1 MNALLPFL
9 ILGITAGSVYG
20 LTGTGLVLTYK
31 TSGIFNFAQGAVAT
45 TGAYAFYILHD
56 DVLHLPAVPT
66 ALICVFVV
74 GPVLGLGL
82 EAMARRLADASAT
95 MQVVAT
101 IGLVLVVQG
110 FFSATFGTLAR
121 TFPAWLPQ
129 HTVNIGG
136 AFVGVDQ
143 MIITGIALAAT
154 VALFLFFRLT
164 RLGLAMRGVV
174 DNPELLDLGGTSPAA
189 VRRWAWII
197 GSSFATL
204 AGILLAPSLNLDAV
218 VLTLL
223 VVQAFGAAA
232 IGRFSSL
239 PLTYIGGLVI
249 GIAASVATKYVVT
262 SSAALAGLPASIPFI
277 VLFLVLVFTPRSR
290 LADRRVRR
298 PRPVPRYTAPAR
310 VQLAGAVMVGAAL
323 LLVPHLVNVGQ
334 LPYWS
339 DALTQVVL
347 FLSLGLLVRTS
358 GQVSLCQAAFA
369 AIGATT
375 MGHLTA
381 GFGLPWGAALLLAG
395 LAAVPIGAF
404 IAIPAIRL
412 PGVFLAL
419 ATFGFGVTMEQMG
432 YPLWIMFGSSSLG
445 QAVNRPSF
453 AQGDIAYYYLML
465 AFAVLAGLL
474 VVWLVRSR
482 LGRLLRGMADSPVA
496 LATHGTSV
504 TVTRVLVFCVAA
516 FLAAVSGAL
525 FGGVVHTVTSAD
537 FTSFSSL
544 TLLALLVI
552 MPGREPWYA
561 FGAGFALVVL
571 PSWISTGATVGDWLN
586 VAFGLAA
593 VQVAL
598 GFAPRNDR
606 LHRFLD
612 RIGGRRPAVTG
623 PVRLWLPGPPRRG
636 LRSPGRRRRAAAAAE
651 LAVPSAASAAANGR
665 VAAAP
670 AAGLDLAHVTVRYGG
685 HVAVNDVSLTAP
697 VGQIT
702 GLIGPNGAGKTTLF
716 NVASGLVRPAG
727 GTLRL
732 HGADLSALDP
742 AARARHGLGRTFQ
755 KMELF
760 DSLTVRE
767 NVSLGREAGQA
778 GRRPWRHLAET
789 SAERRRRGAAA
800 EQAMTLAGIGR
811 AGRPPGSR
819 AVHRAAAARGTG
831 PLPGGPVRRAA
842 ARRAVLRAGR
852 GGDRAVR
859 RDPQRGRRGAGRRHP
874 AGGARHGAGH
884 DHLPL
889 RPRAGLRDED
899 LRGDHGGR
907 EFQRRGPGRLPG
919 HRAGRPAATKD
930 GEVAGMLELRG
941 IEAGYGEHTVL
952 RDVWLTVQPGTV
964 VAVLGPNGAGKTTLL
979 RVVSGLLRP
988 SAGTVLLGG
997 EDVTRARPYARARR
1011 GLCHI
1016 PEGRGIY
1023 PTLTVRENLVLHSP
1037 KGDEAAALDRA
1048 VAAFP
1053 VLGEKLRQP
1062 AGQLSGGQQQ
1072 MLSLVRA
1079 YLTSPKLVLVDEA
1092 SMGLAP
1098 VIVDKIFE
1106 FLGEI
1111 AASGTAL
1118 LLVEQYVSRALAL
1131 ASHVYLLNKGGVVF
1145 SGKPRDIAD
1154 DLFVHYL
1161 GIAAGAH

>member
-1 MNALLPFL
+1 LNALLPFV

-45 TGAYAFYILHD
+45 TGAYVFYILHD

-95 MQVVAT
+95 MKVVAT

-129 HTVNIGG
+129 RAFDIGG
-136 AFVGVDQ
+136 VFIGEDQ

-154 VALFLFFRLT
+154 VALFWFFRRT

-204 AGILLAPSLNLDAV
+204 AGILLAPSLDLDAT

-223 VVQAFGAAA
+223 IVQAFGAAA

-239 PLTYIGGLVI
+239 PLTYAGGLVV
-249 GIAASVATKYVVT
+249 GIIASVATKYVVT
-262 SSAALAGLPASIPFI
+262 GSAALAGLPASIPFI
-277 VLFLVLVFTPRSR
+277 VLFCVLIFTPRSK
-290 LADRRVRR
+290 LADRRVSR
-298 PRPVPRYTAPAR
+298 PRPVPSYAAPAR
-310 VQLAGAVMVGAAL
+310 VQLAGAAVVGVVL
-323 LLVPHLVNVGQ
+323 LAVPHLVNAGQ

-339 DALTQVVL
+339 DGLTQVIG

-381 GFGLPWGAALLLAG
+381 GFGLPWGVALLIAG
-395 LAAVPIGAF
+395 LAAVPVGAF

-465 AFAVLAGLL
+465 AFVVAASLL

-504 TVTRVLVFCVAA
+504 LVTRVLVFCVAA
-516 FLAAVSGAL
+516 FLAGLSGAL
-525 FGGVVHTVTSAD
+525 FGGVVHTVTSSD
-537 FTSFSSL
+537 FASFSSL
-544 TLLALLVI
+544 TLLALLVM

-561 FGAGFALVVL
+561 LGAGFALVVI

-586 VAFGLAA
+586 VLFGAAA

-598 GFAPRNDR
+598 AYTPRNQR
-606 LHRFLD
+606 LHRFVD
-612 RIGGRRPAVTG
+612 RIGGRRVPAPASLPPEPQAPAR
-623 PVRLWLPGPPRRG
+623 PVPAAPAQ
-636 LRSPGRRRRAAAAAE
+636 AAAHG
-651 LAVPSAASAAANGR
+651 ASAAANGR
-665 VAAAP
+665 ARPGPSA
-670 AAGLDLAHVTVRYGG
+670 AAGLDLARVTVRYGG
-685 HVAVNDVSLTAP
+685 HVALNDVSLTAP
-697 VGQIT
+697 VGRIT

-716 NVASGLVRPAG
+716 NVASGLVRPAAG
-727 GTLRL
+727 ALRL
-732 HGADLSALDP
+732 HGADMSGLDP
-742 AARARHGLGRTFQ
+742 AARARRGLGRTFQ
-755 KMELF
+755 KIELF
-760 DSLTVRE
+760 DSLTARE
-767 NVSLGREAGQA
+767 NVSLGREAAQA

-789 SAERRRRGAAA
+789 GKEQRHRGEAT
-800 EQAMTLAGIGR
+800 EQAMALAGI
-811 AGRPPGSR
+811 ADLADRP
-819 AVHRAAAARGTG
+819 VAALSTG
-831 PLPGGPVRRAA
+831 
-842 ARRAVLRAGR
+842 
-852 GGDRAVR
+852 
-859 RDPQRGRRGAGRRHP
+859 
-874 AGGARHGAGH
+874 
-884 DHLPL
+884 
-889 RPRAGLRDED
+889 
-899 LRGDHGGR
+899 
-907 EFQRRGPGRLPG
+907 QRRLVELARCLSGEFDVLLLDEPSSGL
-919 HRAGRPAATKD
+919 D
-930 GEVAGMLELRG
+930 GAETERFGA
-941 IEAGYGEHTVL
+941 I
-952 RDVWLTVQPGTV
+952 LTRV
-964 VAVLGPNGAGKTTLL
+964 VAERGVGILLVEHDMALVMNVCDYVHVLDF
-979 RVVSGLLRP
+979 
-988 SAGTVLLGG
+988 GT
-997 EDVTRARPYARARR
+997 
-1011 GLCHI
+1011 
-1016 PEGRGIY
+1016 
-1023 PTLTVRENLVLHSP
+1023 
-1037 KGDEAAALDRA
+1037 
-1048 VAAFP
+1048 
-1053 VLGEKLRQP
+1053 
-1062 AGQLSGGQQQ
+1062 
-1072 MLSLVRA
+1072 
-1079 YLTSPKLVLVDEA
+1079 
-1092 SMGLAP
+1092 
-1098 VIVDKIFE
+1098 KIFE
-1106 FLGEI
+1106 GSTADVSSSETVR
-1111 AASGTAL
+1111 AA
-1118 LLVEQYVSRALAL
+1118 
-1131 ASHVYLLNKGGVVF
+1131 
-1145 SGKPRDIAD
+1145 
-1154 DLFVHYL
+1154 YL
-1161 GIAAGAH
+1161 GTEPAGPQPKIAR

>member
-1 MNALLPFL
+1 MNALLPFV

-45 TGAYAFYILHD
+45 TGAYIFYILHD

-74 GPVLGLGL
+74 GPVLGLGM

-129 HTVNIGG
+129 HTVKVGG
-136 AFVGVDQ
+136 VFVGEDQ

-197 GSSFATL
+197 GSSFAVL
-204 AGILLAPSLNLDAV
+204 AGILLAPTLNLDAT

-277 VLFLVLVFTPRSR
+277 VLFLVLIFTPRSK
-290 LADRRVRR
+290 LASRRVSR
-298 PRPVPRYTAPAR
+298 PRPAAVYAAPAR
-310 VQLAGAVMVGAAL
+310 VQIAGAVIVGAVL
-323 LLVPHLVNVGQ
+323 LLVPHLVNSAQ

-339 DALTQVVL
+339 DGMTQVIL

-381 GFGLPWGAALLLAG
+381 GFGLPWGVALLLAG
-395 LAAVPIGAF
+395 LAAVPVGAF

-419 ATFGFGVTMEQMG
+419 ATFGFGVTMQQMG
-432 YPLWIMFGSSSLG
+432 YPLWLMFGSSSLG

-453 AQGDIAYYYLML
+453 AQGDIAYYYLVF
-465 AFAVLAGLL
+465 AFAVLVSLM
-474 VVWLVRSR
+474 VMWLVRSR

-504 TVTRVLVFCVAA
+504 MVTRVLVFCVSA
-516 FLAAVSGAL
+516 FLAAISGAL
-525 FGGVVHTVTSAD
+525 FGGVVHTVTSSD
-537 FTSFSSL
+537 FAAFSSL

-552 MPGREPWYA
+552 IPGREPWYA
-561 FGAGFALVVL
+561 FGAGFALVII
-571 PSWISTGATVGDWLN
+571 PSWISTGATVSDWLN
-586 VAFGLAA
+586 VLFGVAA

-598 GFAPRNDR
+598 GFTPRNER
-606 LHRFLD
+606 LHRVLD
-612 RIGGRRPAVTG
+612 RIGGRRPPATAS
-623 PVRLWLPGPPRRG
+623 PAQAPPQA
-636 LRSPGRRRRAAAAAE
+636 PGRPVPAAAGQPARVPAGTVTEAQPPATAAP
-651 LAVPSAASAAANGR
+651 AAASGTGAAVNGR
-665 VAAAP
+665 SRSGRDRPIAA

-685 HVAVNDVSLTAP
+685 HVAVNDVSLAAP
-697 VGQIT
+697 VGRIT

-716 NVASGLVRPAG
+716 NVASGLVRPASG
-727 GTLRL
+727 RLRL
-732 HGADLSALDP
+732 HGADMSALDP

-760 DSLTVRE
+760 DSLTARE

-778 GRRPWRHLAET
+778 GRRPWQHVAET
-789 SAERRRRGAAA
+789 TRDRQSRSAAA
-800 EQAMTLAGIGR
+800 EQAMALAGIADL
-811 AGRPPGSR
+811 AGRP
-819 AVHRAAAARGTG
+819 VAALSTG
-831 PLPGGPVRRAA
+831 
-842 ARRAVLRAGR
+842 
-852 GGDRAVR
+852 
-859 RDPQRGRRGAGRRHP
+859 
-874 AGGARHGAGH
+874 
-884 DHLPL
+884 
-889 RPRAGLRDED
+889 
-899 LRGDHGGR
+899 
-907 EFQRRGPGRLPG
+907 QRRLVELARCL
-919 HRAGRPAATKD
+919 AGEFDVLLLDEPSSGLD
-930 GEVAGMLELRG
+930 GAETERF
-941 IEAGYGEHTVL
+941 GEI
-952 RDVWLTVQPGTV
+952 LTRV
-964 VAVLGPNGAGKTTLL
+964 VA
-979 RVVSGLLRP
+979 
-988 SAGTVLLGG
+988 
-997 EDVTRARPYARARR
+997 ER
-1011 GLCHI
+1011 GV
-1016 PEGRGIY
+1016 GI
-1023 PTLTVRENLVLHSP
+1023 
-1037 KGDEAAALDRA
+1037 
-1048 VAAFP
+1048 
-1053 VLGEKLRQP
+1053 
-1062 AGQLSGGQQQ
+1062 
-1072 MLSLVRA
+1072 
-1079 YLTSPKLVLVDEA
+1079 
-1092 SMGLAP
+1092 
-1098 VIVDKIFE
+1098 
-1106 FLGEI
+1106 
-1111 AASGTAL
+1111 
-1118 LLVEQYVSRALAL
+1118 LLVEHDMALVMNICDYVHVLDFGTMIFEGTPADVSASAEVRAA
-1131 ASHVYLLNKGGVVF
+1131 
-1145 SGKPRDIAD
+1145 
-1154 DLFVHYL
+1154 YL
-1161 GIAAGAH
+1161 GAEPVGQPQPKMAR

>member
-1 MNALLPFL
+1 MNALLPFV

-45 TGAYAFYILHD
+45 TGAYVFYILHD

-74 GPVLGLGL
+74 GPVLGLGM

-95 MQVVAT
+95 MKVVAT
-101 IGLVLVVQG
+101 VGVVLVVQG

-129 HTVNIGG
+129 HTFDIGG
-136 AFVGVDQ
+136 VFIGEDQ

-197 GSSFATL
+197 GSSFAVL
-204 AGILLAPSLNLDAV
+204 AGVLLAPTLNLDAT

-239 PLTYIGGLVI
+239 PLTYVGGLAV
-249 GIAASVATKYVVT
+249 GIIASVATKYVVT
-262 SSAALAGLPASIPFI
+262 GSAALAGLPASIPFI
-277 VLFLVLVFTPRSR
+277 VLFLVLIFTPRSK
-290 LADRRVRR
+290 LADRRVSR
-298 PRPVPRYTAPAR
+298 PRPAAVYAAPAR
-310 VQLAGAVMVGAAL
+310 VQLAGAAVLGVVL
-323 LLVPHLVNVGQ
+323 LAVPHLVNAGQ

-339 DALTQVVL
+339 DGLSQVVL

-419 ATFGFGVTMEQMG
+419 ATFGFGVTMQQMG

-453 AQGDIAYYYLML
+453 AQGDIAYYYLVL
-465 AFAVLAGLL
+465 AFAVAAGLL

-504 TVTRVLVFCVAA
+504 VVTRVLVFCIAA
-516 FLAAVSGAL
+516 FLAGISGAL
-525 FGGVVHTVTSAD
+525 FGGVVHTVTSSD
-537 FTSFSSL
+537 FTAFSSL

-561 FGAGFALVVL
+561 FAAGFALVII
-571 PSWISTGATVGDWLN
+571 PSWISTGGTVGDWLN
-586 VAFGLAA
+586 VLFGAAA
-593 VQVAL
+593 VQVAIGL
-598 GFAPRNDR
+598 VPRNER
-606 LHRFLD
+606 LHGFLD
-612 RIGGRRPAVTG
+612 RIGGRRPAPATASPSG
-623 PVRLWLPGPPRRG
+623 EPSQARGDAQLP
-636 LRSPGRRRRAAAAAE
+636 AAASGSGP
-651 LAVPSAASAAANGR
+651 AVRPGEDRKTA
-665 VAAAP
+665 

-685 HVAVNDVSLTAP
+685 HLAVNDVSLTAP
-697 VGQIT
+697 VGRIT

-727 GTLRL
+727 GTPRL
-732 HGADLSALDP
+732 HGADMSTLDP
-742 AARARHGLGRTFQ
+742 AARARQGLGRTFQ

-760 DSLTVRE
+760 DSLTTRE

-778 GRRPWRHLAET
+778 GRRPWRHVAET
-789 SAERRRRGAAA
+789 RRERHSRDAAT
-800 EQAMTLAGIGR
+800 EQAMALAGI
-811 AGRPPGSR
+811 ADLADRP
-819 AVHRAAAARGTG
+819 VAALSTG
-831 PLPGGPVRRAA
+831 
-842 ARRAVLRAGR
+842 
-852 GGDRAVR
+852 
-859 RDPQRGRRGAGRRHP
+859 
-874 AGGARHGAGH
+874 
-884 DHLPL
+884 
-889 RPRAGLRDED
+889 
-899 LRGDHGGR
+899 
-907 EFQRRGPGRLPG
+907 QRRLAELARCL
-919 HRAGRPAATKD
+919 AGEFD
-930 GEVAGMLELRG
+930 
-941 IEAGYGEHTVL
+941 
-952 RDVWLTVQPGTV
+952 
-964 VAVLGPNGAGKTTLL
+964 
-979 RVVSGLLRP
+979 
-988 SAGTVLLGG
+988 VLL
-997 EDVTRARPYARARR
+997 
-1011 GLCHI
+1011 L
-1016 PEGRGIY
+1016 
-1023 PTLTVRENLVLHSP
+1023 
-1037 KGDEAAALDRA
+1037 DEPSSGLDRA
-1048 VAAFP
+1048 ETMRFGAVLTRVVAERGVGILLVEHDMALVMNICDYVHVLDFGTKIFEGTAADTSSSDIVRAAYLGTEP
-1053 VLGEKLRQP
+1053 V
-1062 AGQLSGGQQQ
+1062 GQQQ
-1072 MLSLVRA
+1072 
-1079 YLTSPKLVLVDEA
+1079 PKMA
-1092 SMGLAP
+1092 
-1098 VIVDKIFE
+1098 
-1106 FLGEI
+1106 
-1111 AASGTAL
+1111 
-1118 LLVEQYVSRALAL
+1118 R
-1131 ASHVYLLNKGGVVF
+1131 
-1145 SGKPRDIAD
+1145 
-1154 DLFVHYL
+1154 
-1161 GIAAGAH
+1161 

>member
-1 MNALLPFL
+1 MNALLPFV

-56 DVLHLPAVPT
+56 DVLHLPAIPT
-66 ALICVFVV
+66 ALICVFVL

-129 HTVNIGG
+129 HAVKVGG
-136 AFVGVDQ
+136 VFVGEDQ
-143 MIITGIALAAT
+143 MIITGVALAAT
-154 VALFLFFRLT
+154 VALFLFFRRT

-174 DNPELLDLGGTSPAA
+174 DNPELLDLGGTSPAM

-204 AGILLAPSLNLDAV
+204 AGVLLAPTLNLDAT

-239 PLTYIGGLVI
+239 PLTYIGGLVV

-277 VLFLVLVFTPRSR
+277 VLFLVLIFTPRSR
-290 LADRRVRR
+290 LASRRVSR
-298 PRPVPRYTAPAR
+298 PRPAAVYAAPAR
-310 VQLAGAVMVGAAL
+310 VQIAGAVVLGAVL
-323 LLVPHLVNVGQ
+323 LIVPHLVNSAQ

-339 DALTQVVL
+339 DGVTQVVL

-381 GFGLPWGAALLLAG
+381 GFGLPWGVALLLAG
-395 LAAVPIGAF
+395 LAAVPVGAF

-419 ATFGFGVTMEQMG
+419 ATFGFAVTMQQMG

-453 AQGDIAYYYLML
+453 AQGDIAYYYLAL
-465 AFAVLAGLL
+465 AFAVAAGLL

-482 LGRLLRGMADSPVA
+482 LGRLLRGLADSPVA

-504 TVTRVLVFCVAA
+504 VVTRVLVFCISA

-525 FGGVVHTVTSAD
+525 FGGVVHTVTSSSFAA
-537 FTSFSSL
+537 FSSL
-544 TLLALLVI
+544 TLLALLVLI
-552 MPGREPWYA
+552 PGREPWYA
-561 FGAGFALVVL
+561 FGAAFALVII
-571 PSWISTGATVGDWLN
+571 PSWISTGTTVNDWLN
-586 VAFGLAA
+586 VLFGASA
-593 VQVAL
+593 VQVAM
-598 GFAPRNDR
+598 GFTPRNQR

-612 RIGGRRPAVTG
+612 RIGGRRTAPVVTEPAAPALAPATLEAGASRV
-623 PVRLWLPGPPRRG
+623 P
-636 LRSPGRRRRAAAAAE
+636 AAK
-651 LAVPSAASAAANGR
+651 AAANGGVSHSGR
-665 VAAAP
+665 ASRAGLDGRP
-670 AAGLDLAHVTVRYGG
+670 GLDLAHVTVRYGG
-685 HVAVNDVSLTAP
+685 HVAVSDVSLTAP
-697 VGQIT
+697 VGRIT

-716 NVASGLVRPAG
+716 NVASGLVRPAD

-732 HGADLSALDP
+732 HGADLAGLDP

-778 GRRPWRHLAET
+778 GRRPWRHVTET
-789 SAERRRRGAAA
+789 RTERNRRSEAA
-800 EQAMTLAGIGR
+800 EQAMALAGIADL
-811 AGRPPGSR
+811 AGRP
-819 AVHRAAAARGTG
+819 VAALSTGQRRLAELARCLAGEFDMLLLDEPSSGLDGAETERFGQVLTQVAAE
-831 PLPGGPVRRAA
+831 
-842 ARRAVLRAGR
+842 
-852 GGDRAVR
+852 
-859 RDPQRGRRGAGRRHP
+859 RGAGILLVE
-874 AGGARHGAGH
+874 H
-884 DHLPL
+884 DMALVMSICDYVH
-889 RPRAGLRDED
+889 
-899 LRGDHGGR
+899 
-907 EFQRRGPGRLPG
+907 
-919 HRAGRPAATKD
+919 
-930 GEVAGMLELRG
+930 
-941 IEAGYGEHTVL
+941 VL
-952 RDVWLTVQPGTV
+952 DFGT
-964 VAVLGPNGAGKTTLL
+964 
-979 RVVSGLLRP
+979 
-988 SAGTVLLGG
+988 
-997 EDVTRARPYARARR
+997 
-1011 GLCHI
+1011 
-1016 PEGRGIY
+1016 
-1023 PTLTVRENLVLHSP
+1023 
-1037 KGDEAAALDRA
+1037 
-1048 VAAFP
+1048 
-1053 VLGEKLRQP
+1053 
-1062 AGQLSGGQQQ
+1062 
-1072 MLSLVRA
+1072 
-1079 YLTSPKLVLVDEA
+1079 
-1092 SMGLAP
+1092 
-1098 VIVDKIFE
+1098 KIFE
-1106 FLGEI
+1106 GTTADVSSSDQVR
-1111 AASGTAL
+1111 AA
-1118 LLVEQYVSRALAL
+1118 
-1131 ASHVYLLNKGGVVF
+1131 
-1145 SGKPRDIAD
+1145 
-1154 DLFVHYL
+1154 YL
-1161 GIAAGAH
+1161 GTEPVGPPQPRMAR

>member
-1 MNALLPFL
+1 MNALLPFV

-45 TGAYAFYILHD
+45 TGAYVFFILHD
-56 DVLHLPAVPT
+56 DLLHLPAAPT
-66 ALICVFVV
+66 ALICVFVL
-74 GPVLGLGL
+74 GPLLGLGM
-82 EAMARRLADASAT
+82 EAIARRLADSSAT

-101 IGLVLVVQG
+101 VGLVLAVQG
-110 FFSATFGTLAR
+110 FFSATFGELAR

-129 HTVNIGG
+129 HTVDVAGVYIGT
-136 AFVGVDQ
+136 DQ
-143 MIITGIALAAT
+143 MIIIGIALVAT
-154 VALFLFFRLT
+154 IALFLFFRLT

-204 AGILLAPSLNLDAV
+204 AGILLAPTLNLDAT

-239 PLTYIGGLVI
+239 PLTYIGGLVV
-249 GIAASVATKYVVT
+249 GIVAAIATKYVVT
-262 SSAALAGLPASIPFI
+262 ASAALAGLPASIPFI
-277 VLFLVLVFTPRSR
+277 VLFLVLVFTPRSK

-298 PRPVPRYTAPAR
+298 PRPAAVYAAPAR
-310 VQLAGAVMVGAAL
+310 VQLAGAVVVGAL
-323 LLVPHLVNVGQ
+323 LLAIPHVVNAGQ

-419 ATFGFGVTMEQMG
+419 ATFGFGVTVEQMG

-445 QAVNRPSF
+445 QPVNRPSF

-465 AFAVLAGLL
+465 AFAVAAGLL

-482 LGRLLRGMADSPVA
+482 LGRLLRGLADSPVA
-496 LATHGTSV
+496 LATNGTSV
-504 TVTRVLVFCVAA
+504 VVTRVLVFCIAA

-544 TLLALLVI
+544 TLLALLVM

-561 FGAGFALVVL
+561 FGAGFALIVI

-586 VAFGLAA
+586 VLFGVAA

-606 LHRFLD
+606 LHAFLD
-612 RIGGRRPAVTG
+612 RIGGRRAPAAAVPAADG
-623 PVRLWLPGPPRRG
+623 LPARRAAV
-636 LRSPGRRRRAAAAAE
+636 PAAAAA
-651 LAVPSAASAAANGR
+651 ANGATPAAARTAAAS
-665 VAAAP
+665 P
-670 AAGLDLAHVTVRYGG
+670 GLDLTHVTVRYGG
-685 HVAVNDVSLTAP
+685 HVAVNDVSLSAP
-697 VGQIT
+697 VGRIT

-727 GTLRL
+727 GALRL
-732 HGADLSALDP
+732 HGASLSGLDV

-760 DSLTVRE
+760 DSLSTRE
-767 NVSLGREAGQA
+767 NVSLGWEAAQA

-789 SAERRRRGAAA
+789 SAERRSRDRAA
-800 EQAMTLAGIGR
+800 EQAMALAGIADFADRPVAALSTGQR
-811 AGRPPGSR
+811 RLVELARCLAGQFDVLLLDEPSSGLDGAETERFGAVLTHVVAER
-819 AVHRAAAARGTG
+819 AVGILLVEHDMA
-831 PLPGGPVRRAA
+831 LVMNICDYVH
-842 ARRAVLRAGR
+842 VL
-852 GGDRAVR
+852 DF
-859 RDPQRGRRGAGRRHP
+859 
-874 AGGARHGAGH
+874 GH
-884 DHLPL
+884 
-889 RPRAGLRDED
+889 
-899 LRGDHGGR
+899 
-907 EFQRRGPGRLPG
+907 
-919 HRAGRPAATKD
+919 
-930 GEVAGMLELRG
+930 
-941 IEAGYGEHTVL
+941 
-952 RDVWLTVQPGTV
+952 
-964 VAVLGPNGAGKTTLL
+964 
-979 RVVSGLLRP
+979 
-988 SAGTVLLGG
+988 
-997 EDVTRARPYARARR
+997 
-1011 GLCHI
+1011 
-1016 PEGRGIY
+1016 
-1023 PTLTVRENLVLHSP
+1023 
-1037 KGDEAAALDRA
+1037 
-1048 VAAFP
+1048 
-1053 VLGEKLRQP
+1053 
-1062 AGQLSGGQQQ
+1062 
-1072 MLSLVRA
+1072 
-1079 YLTSPKLVLVDEA
+1079 
-1092 SMGLAP
+1092 
-1098 VIVDKIFE
+1098 KIFE
-1106 FLGEI
+1106 GSTAEVSSSGEVR
-1111 AASGTAL
+1111 AA
-1118 LLVEQYVSRALAL
+1118 
-1131 ASHVYLLNKGGVVF
+1131 
-1145 SGKPRDIAD
+1145 
-1154 DLFVHYL
+1154 YL
-1161 GIAAGAH
+1161 GTEPVGPERPKMAR

>member
-1 MNALLPFL
+1 MNALFPFV

-45 TGAYAFYILHD
+45 TGAYVFYILHD
-56 DVLHLPAVPT
+56 DVFHLPAVLT

-74 GPVLGLGL
+74 GPVLGLGM

-95 MQVVAT
+95 MKVVAT

-129 HTVNIGG
+129 HTVKIGG
-136 AFVGVDQ
+136 LFVGYDQ

-154 VALFLFFRLT
+154 VALFVFFRRT

-174 DNPELLDLGGTSPAA
+174 DNPELLDLGGTSPAT

-197 GSSFATL
+197 GSSFAVL
-204 AGILLAPSLNLDAV
+204 AGILLAPTLNLDAT

-239 PLTYIGGLVI
+239 PLTYIGGLVV

-262 SSAALAGLPASIPFI
+262 GSAALAGLPASIPFI
-277 VLFLVLVFTPRSR
+277 VLFLVLIFTPRSR
-290 LADRRVRR
+290 LADRRVSR
-298 PRPVPRYTAPAR
+298 PRPAAVYAAPAR
-310 VQLAGAVMVGAAL
+310 VQIAGAVVLGVVL
-323 LLVPHLVNVGQ
+323 LAVPHLVNAGQ

-339 DALTQVVL
+339 DGLTQVVL

-381 GFGLPWGAALLLAG
+381 GFGLPWGVALLLAG

-419 ATFGFGVTMEQMG
+419 ATFGFGVTMQQMG
-432 YPLWIMFGSSSLG
+432 YPLWLMFGSSSLG

-453 AQGDIAYYYLML
+453 AQGDIAFYYLVL
-465 AFAVLAGLL
+465 AFAVAAGLL

-504 TVTRVLVFCVAA
+504 MVTRVLVFCLAA

-525 FGGVVHTVTSAD
+525 FGGVVHTVTSSD
-537 FTSFSSL
+537 FTAFSSL

-586 VAFGLAA
+586 VLFGVAA
-593 VQVAL
+593 VQVAVGL
-598 GFAPRNDR
+598 TPRNER

-612 RIGGRRPAVTG
+612 RIGGRRRLPAAATLA
-623 PVRLWLPGPPRRG
+623 PATPAPATPAPATPAPATPAPASSAATSPAPGPLVPAAPAQAVPLNG
-636 LRSPGRRRRAAAAAE
+636 RSRPGRAA
-651 LAVPSAASAAANGR
+651 
-665 VAAAP
+665 
-670 AAGLDLAHVTVRYGG
+670 AAGLDLAHVTVRFGG

-697 VGQIT
+697 VGRIT

-716 NVASGLVRPAG
+716 NVASGLVRPAS

-732 HGADLSALDP
+732 HGADMSGLDP
-742 AARARHGLGRTFQ
+742 AARARGGLGRTFQ

-760 DSLTVRE
+760 DSLTTRE

-778 GRRPWRHLAET
+778 RRRPWRHVAET
-789 SAERRRRGAAA
+789 RSDRIRRNAAA
-800 EQAMTLAGIGR
+800 EHAMALAGVADLAERPVATLSTGQRRLAELARCLAGEFDVLLLDEPSSGLDRVETRRFGEILARVVEQRGVGILLVEHDMTLVMNICDY
-811 AGRPPGSR
+811 
-819 AVHRAAAARGTG
+819 VHVLDFGT
-831 PLPGGPVRRAA
+831 
-842 ARRAVLRAGR
+842 
-852 GGDRAVR
+852 
-859 RDPQRGRRGAGRRHP
+859 
-874 AGGARHGAGH
+874 
-884 DHLPL
+884 
-889 RPRAGLRDED
+889 
-899 LRGDHGGR
+899 
-907 EFQRRGPGRLPG
+907 
-919 HRAGRPAATKD
+919 
-930 GEVAGMLELRG
+930 
-941 IEAGYGEHTVL
+941 
-952 RDVWLTVQPGTV
+952 
-964 VAVLGPNGAGKTTLL
+964 
-979 RVVSGLLRP
+979 
-988 SAGTVLLGG
+988 
-997 EDVTRARPYARARR
+997 
-1011 GLCHI
+1011 
-1016 PEGRGIY
+1016 
-1023 PTLTVRENLVLHSP
+1023 
-1037 KGDEAAALDRA
+1037 
-1048 VAAFP
+1048 
-1053 VLGEKLRQP
+1053 
-1062 AGQLSGGQQQ
+1062 
-1072 MLSLVRA
+1072 
-1079 YLTSPKLVLVDEA
+1079 
-1092 SMGLAP
+1092 
-1098 VIVDKIFE
+1098 KIFE
-1106 FLGEI
+1106 GTTADVSSSDTVR
-1111 AASGTAL
+1111 AA
-1118 LLVEQYVSRALAL
+1118 
-1131 ASHVYLLNKGGVVF
+1131 
-1145 SGKPRDIAD
+1145 
-1154 DLFVHYL
+1154 YL
-1161 GIAAGAH
+1161 GTEPISPEQPKMAQQPTMAQQPKMAR